1 MKARKPYGVWMLLQD
16 KTPWMFCR
24 EATLIEA
31 LLTARTL
38 RLAGSPLPPSHAVW
52 IAPPVQIRRQGE
64 R

>member
-1 MKARKPYGVWMLLQD
+1 MLLQD